1 MISHLPGREEQTNKT
16 PRATHWDGAG
26 IFCVLALL
34 SPIMEYI
41 PEKDATLE

>member
-1 MISHLPGREEQTNKT
+1 MISRTQAEK

-34 SPIMEYI
+34 LTIMEYI
-41 PEKDATLE
+41 PEENATLE